1 MIENNAYPLNPLSS
15 NGKELKK
22 KFPNPIQGEKA
33 EKMFEIWGSKKHG
46 GKNKRRQLTQS
57 SHYTPKPLLIC

>member
-1 MIENNAYPLNPLSS
+1 MIENNAYPLKWKRTKNKSQIQS
-15 NGKELKK
+15 KER
-22 KFPNPIQGEKA
+22 KA
-33 EKMFEIWGSKKHG
+33 EKMFEIGG

>member
-1 MIENNAYPLNPLSS
+1 MIENNAYPLKWKRTKNKSQIQS
-15 NGKELKK
+15 KER
-22 KFPNPIQGEKA
+22 KA
-33 EKMFEIWGSKKHG
+33 EKMFEIWGSKKHGGRG